1 MTMSIDAAAAPDLDP
16 LTFGGTLQAA
26 ARRWPDGEALV
37 MDGQRLTWAQL
48 WHETVLHARA
58 LLGLGVRPG
67 QHVALLIPNSIDYA
81 VLIHAT
87 ALIGA
92 TVLTIN
98 ARYRDD
104 ELRYVLAHSD
114 ADALVI
120 GGHAL
125 THHDYRAML
134 GRIYPEL
141 SDWDAG
147 RPLALA
153 AAPRLR
159 LVVNLED
166 PREARWPA
174 RRDLMEAARDV
185 TAEQVLDA
193 ALAVR
198 SEDIAIMMFSS
209 GTTAYPKA
217 CMLSHACLART
228 SAALAERFRLTPDDR
243 IFDPLP
249 FFHMSTML
257 PMAACR
263 ACGATFVGRLHFDAG
278 EALAVMEEE
287 RITFSYASFPTMMS
301 AIVAH
306 PDFSRRDLSRIRL
319 VHAVGPADLLRR
331 YSVAFP
337 QAFLA
342 NAYGL
347 TEATGVPVYNELT
360 DPQELAFSVSGR
372 PFPGIGIQVVDVE
385 TLAPLPPGERGEI
398 WLRGYCIFAGYYRDE
413 EATART
419 LLPDGWLRTGDIGSL
434 DAEGR
439 IRYEGRLKD
448 MLKIGGE
455 NVAAVEIE
463 SYLCTHPDILVA
475 QVVGVADDHYL
486 EVAAAYVQLRDGA
499 ELTPEQVVRYC
510 LGKIATF
517 KIPRYV
523 RIVREWPMSATKIQ
537 KFQLLKAF
545 VPEGKIDPRTLK

>member
-1 MTMSIDAAAAPDLDP
+1 MTALDP
-16 LTFGGTLQAA
+16 LTIGGTLQAA
-26 ARRWPDGEALV
+26 AQRWPEGEALV
-37 MDGQRLTWAQL
+37 MDGRRLTWKGL
-48 WHETVLHARA
+48 WDETVRHAQG
-58 LLGLGVRPG
+58 LLGLGIRPG

-125 THHDYRAML
+125 AHHDYRAML
-134 GRIYPEL
+134 QRIFPEL
-141 SDWDAG
+141 AG
-147 RPLALA
+147 WREGAPLQPEG
-153 AAPRLR
+153 APRLR
-159 LVVNLED
+159 LIVNLED
-166 PREARWPA
+166 PRETSWPTRVA
-174 RRDLMEAARDV
+174 LEAA
-185 TAEQVLDA
+185 A
-193 ALAVR
+193 ATVGAGAVMERAAAVR
-198 SEDIAIMMFSS
+198 ANDIAIMMFSS

-217 CMLSHACLART
+217 CMLPHACLART
-228 SAALAERFRLTPDDR
+228 AAALAERFRLTHVDR

-263 ACGATFVGRLHFDAG
+263 ASGATFVGRLHFDAG

-287 RITFSYASFPTMMS
+287 KITFSYASFPTMMS

-306 PDFSRRDLSRIRL
+306 PDFAKRDLSRIRL

-331 YSVAFP
+331 YSAAFP

-360 DPQELAFSVSGR
+360 DPQDLAFSVSGR
-372 PFPGIGIQVVDVE
+372 PFPGIGIRVVDVE
-385 TLAPLPPGERGEI
+385 TLEPLPPGERGEI
-398 WLRGYCIFAGYYRDE
+398 WLRGYCIFAGYYNDPD
-413 EATART
+413 ATART
-419 LLPDGWLRTGDIGSL
+419 LREDGWLRTGDIGSL
-434 DAEGR
+434 DPEGR

-475 QVVGVADDHYL
+475 QVVGVPDDHYL

-499 ELTPEQVVRYC
+499 SLTPEEVVRYC

-523 RIVREWPMSATKIQ
+523 RIVGEWPMSATKIQ
-537 KFQLLKAF
+537 KFQLLKSF
-545 VPEGKIDPRTLK
+545 VPEGKMDPRAMR

>member
-1 MTMSIDAAAAPDLDP
+1 MTLLDP
-16 LTFGGTLQAA
+16 LTIGGTLQAA
-26 ARRWPDGEALV
+26 AQRWPEGEALV
-37 MDGQRLTWAQL
+37 MDGRRLTWAGL
-48 WHETVLHARA
+48 WDEAVRHAQA
-58 LLGLGVRPG
+58 LVGLGIRPG

-114 ADALVI
+114 ADALII

-125 THHDYRAML
+125 AHHDYRTML

-141 SDWDAG
+141 ADWQQG
-147 RPLALA
+147 TPLQLA

-159 LVVNLED
+159 LIVNLED
-166 PREARWPA
+166 PRETRWPTRA
-174 RRDLMEAARDV
+174 
-185 TAEQVLDA
+185 TLDA
-193 ALAVR
+193 TAATVETGEVMARAAAVR
-198 SEDIAIMMFSS
+198 GDDIAIMMFSS

-217 CMLSHACLART
+217 CMLPHACLART
-228 SAALAERFRLTPDDR
+228 AAALADRFRLTAADR

-263 ACGATFVGRLHFDAG
+263 ASGATFVGRLHFDAG

-306 PDFSRRDLSRIRL
+306 PDFPRRDLSRIRL

-331 YSVAFP
+331 YSAAFP

-385 TLAPLPPGERGEI
+385 TLEPLPPGERGEI
-398 WLRGYCIFAGYYRDE
+398 WLRGYAIFAGYYNDP

-419 LLPDGWLRTGDIGSL
+419 LRPDGWLRTGDIGSL
-434 DAEGR
+434 DPEGR

-475 QVVGVADDHYL
+475 QVVGVPDDHYL
-486 EVAAAYVQLRDGA
+486 EVAAAYVQLRDGSS
-499 ELTPEQVVRYC
+499 LTPEEVVRYC

-523 RIVREWPMSATKIQ
+523 RMVTEWPMSATKIQ
-537 KFQLLKAF
+537 KFQLLKSF
-545 VPEGKIDPRTLK
+545 VPDGKIDPRAMR

>member
-1 MTMSIDAAAAPDLDP
+1 MTLLDP
-16 LTFGGTLQAA
+16 LTIGGTLQAA
-26 ARRWPDGEALV
+26 AQRWPEGEALV
-37 MDGQRLTWAQL
+37 MDGRRLTWAGL
-48 WHETVLHARA
+48 WDEAVRHAQA
-58 LLGLGVRPG
+58 LVGLGIRPG

-114 ADALVI
+114 ADALII

-125 THHDYRAML
+125 AHHDYRTML

-141 SDWDAG
+141 ADWQQG
-147 RPLALA
+147 TPLQLA

-159 LVVNLED
+159 LIVNLED
-166 PREARWPA
+166 PRETRWPTRA
-174 RRDLMEAARDV
+174 
-185 TAEQVLDA
+185 TLDA
-193 ALAVR
+193 TAATVETGEVMARAAAVR
-198 SEDIAIMMFSS
+198 GDDIAIMMFSS

-217 CMLSHACLART
+217 CMLPHACLART
-228 SAALAERFRLTPDDR
+228 AAALADRFRLTAADR

-263 ACGATFVGRLHFDAG
+263 ASGATFVGRLHFDAG

-306 PDFSRRDLSRIRL
+306 PDFPRRDLSRIRL

-331 YSVAFP
+331 YSAAFP

-385 TLAPLPPGERGEI
+385 TLEPLPPGERGEI
-398 WLRGYCIFAGYYRDE
+398 WLRGYAIFAGYYNDP

-419 LLPDGWLRTGDIGSL
+419 LRPDGWLRTGDIGSL
-434 DAEGR
+434 DPDGR

-475 QVVGVADDHYL
+475 QVVGVPDDHYL
-486 EVAAAYVQLRDGA
+486 EVAAAYVQLRDGSS
-499 ELTPEQVVRYC
+499 LTPEEVVRYC

-523 RIVREWPMSATKIQ
+523 RMVTEWPMSATKIQ
-537 KFQLLKAF
+537 KFQLLKSF
-545 VPEGKIDPRTLK
+545 VPDGKIDPRAMR